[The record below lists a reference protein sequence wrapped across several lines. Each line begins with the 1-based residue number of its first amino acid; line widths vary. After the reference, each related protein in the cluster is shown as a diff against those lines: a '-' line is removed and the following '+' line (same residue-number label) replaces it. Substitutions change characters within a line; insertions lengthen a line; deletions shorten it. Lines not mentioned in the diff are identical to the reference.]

1 MGGSRK
7 IGLFFISFV
16 RYTLS
21 EHDFGACKHN
31 IKKVLKA
38 FANTN
43 ILEWSN
49 IEPFANFKNCYLKS
63 ADFKNVMCLLVF
75 GYGCLL
81 PDTIHFR
88 PEHPE
93 YESFPA

>member
-1 MGGSRK
+1 MQTFGKGRWGGATLFALFYFH
-7 IGLFFISFV
+7 GLFFLSFV

-21 EHDFGACKHN
+21 EHDCGACKHN

-49 IEPFANFKNCYLKS
+49 IEPFTTYFQKLYSEIC
-63 ADFKNVMCLLVF
+63 
-75 GYGCLL
+75 
-81 PDTIHFR
+81 
-88 PEHPE
+88 
-93 YESFPA
+93 